1 MVVSLSAMAQ
11 EKGADRPVAKVGN
24 ETIMLSEVNALAS
37 RALSGVTDPE
47 EIARIRAGALSGLIF
62 EKSMLQRIERE
73 KFLENPEVAQAHE
86 RVKREALFN
95 LYFSQKAGAVTLPNE
110 QTIDRYIKQNPD
122 LFEDRQT
129 FRISEIRLA
138 TRDTAKQ
145 KAYLELAEKQGLDAL
160 TDQLKRDRVPY
171 ARANVWRGGEQLDRE
186 YRSFVMAMRDGQ
198 IKSRPSDGRQPF
210 TIIQRIA
217 AYADPVRPE
226 DARQAIASGLV
237 AEARDRKAA
246 ELRASIRADAGV
258 KIFDDALKVEVA
270 ALEPAEPKPVGDS
283 WGINRPGNRQMVNL
297 IWTFLALPLVLLVIW
312 NLVRKGL
319 RTPKPRLTR
328 PERFYEQM
336 ARAPFL
342 KIVAILTL
350 FALVYVPA
358 IALFVESPAWLDQR
372 TLLVSIPAALF
383 AFLALV
389 LMALKVADLRK
400 ILVDRPWVSVLGV
413 LGAQAVALVV
423 L

>member
-1 MVVSLSAMAQ
+1 
-11 EKGADRPVAKVGN
+11 
-24 ETIMLSEVNALAS
+24 
-37 RALSGVTDPE
+37 
-47 EIARIRAGALSGLIF
+47 
-62 EKSMLQRIERE
+62 
-73 KFLENPEVAQAHE
+73 
-86 RVKREALFN
+86 
-95 LYFSQKAGAVTLPNE
+95 
-110 QTIDRYIKQNPD
+110 
-122 LFEDRQT
+122 
-129 FRISEIRLA
+129 
-138 TRDTAKQ
+138 
-145 KAYLELAEKQGLDAL
+145 
-160 TDQLKRDRVPY
+160 
-171 ARANVWRGGEQLDRE
+171 
-186 YRSFVMAMRDGQ
+186 
-198 IKSRPSDGRQPF
+198 
-210 TIIQRIA
+210 
-217 AYADPVRPE
+217 
-226 DARQAIASGLV
+226 
-237 AEARDRKAA
+237 
-246 ELRASIRADAGV
+246 
-258 KIFDDALKVEVA
+258 
-270 ALEPAEPKPVGDS
+270 
-283 WGINRPGNRQMVNL
+283 MVNL